1 MVKESVKVVI
11 RTRPTPNFATKNI
24 QIDPINSVSGKYY
37 LFGLLISFYKTLA
50 CDCAYCQRS
59 KRRTHQQCPGTVEI
73 QV

>member
-37 LFGLLISFYKTLA
+37 LPVMLIIIFINFSM
-50 CDCAYCQRS
+50 
-59 KRRTHQQCPGTVEI
+59 
-73 QV
+73 